1 MAGILLLRG
10 MLVGLVAGLLCFC
23 FLTIVGEPPVSRAI
37 AIESQIQAAN
47 HAAAHALAG
56 NAATAHAHPD
66 EELFS
71 RQVQSGIGL
80 LTGVVIYNAAFGG
93 LFALAFALAYG
104 RIGNMGPQPTAA
116 LLAVLGFVAVT
127 LVPGLKYPANPPSVG
142 EADTIG
148 IRTGLYFGMIAFS
161 LAAMVLGM
169 LLRQRL
175 IPKFGAWNASLI
187 AGGVYLAAMAAVFAL
202 APSIN
207 EVPEHFPA
215 SLLWDFRTASLGAQ
229 ILMWASI
236 GLLFGF
242 LTERAESAGSRKT
255 RLSAPKNA

>member
-1 MAGILLLRG
+1 MAGTLLLRG
-10 MLVGLVAGLLCFC
+10 MLVGLIAGLLCFC

-37 AIESQIQAAN
+37 AVENQIQSAN
-47 HAAAHALAG
+47 HAAAHAVAG
-56 NAATAHAHPD
+56 SVAPNHQD
-66 EELFS
+66 EALVS
-71 RQVQSGIGL
+71 RPVQSGIGL

-104 RIGNMGPQPTAA
+104 RIGNLGPQATAA
-116 LLAVLGFVAVT
+116 LLAVLGFVAVS
-127 LVPGLKYPANPPSVG
+127 LVPSLKYPANPPAVG
-142 EADTIG
+142 EAATIG

-161 LAAMVLGM
+161 LAAMVGGM

-175 IPKFGAWNASLI
+175 IPKFRAWTASLI
-187 AGGVYLAAMAAVFAL
+187 AGGVYLTAIAAVFAL
-202 APSIN
+202 APGVN

-229 ILMWASI
+229 MLMWASI

-242 LTERAESAGSRKT
+242 LTERAELAGSRNT
-255 RLSAPKNA
+255 PLPGRRNA